1 MMMARIIGFLRTK
14 RKTDSGKKRKMEQ
27 ISYMPLQIDDN
38 WISFGY
44 IRDGES
50 IQDLQ

>member
-1 MMMARIIGFLRTK
+1 MMIRQIMGFLRLK
-14 RKTDSGKKRKMEQ
+14 RKINSGKNREMEQ
-27 ISYMPLQIDDN
+27 PSYVPLQIDDN

>member
-1 MMMARIIGFLRTK
+1 MMKQIIRFLRLK
-14 RKTDSGKKRKMEQ
+14 RKTNYGKNREDEPT
-27 ISYMPLQIDDN
+27 SYIPLQIDDN
-38 WISFGY
+38 WISFGF